1 MVVATR
7 EEALPAKVD
16 ARPCCLPLMDDE
28 RNHCQERRLNHL
40 LDSIMTLSQFT
51 QSDFLFEPEETS

>member
-1 MVVATR
+1 MVVVTK

-16 ARPCCLPLMDDE
+16 ARPCRLPLMADE
-28 RNHCQERRLNHL
+28 WSHYQKRRLNHL

-51 QSDFLFEPEETS
+51 QSDLLFEPEETG